1 MKVLTALV
9 LTCILLCS
17 ASGQI
22 AGPPVQQERVVVLP
36 DGTEMDV
43 ATTETISSK
52 NAHEDDPITFVV
64 DHDLVVNGDV
74 LVAKGTAVKGTV
86 AGAKKSGYMGKSGQ
100 LNIRVDSTLCTDG
113 QKLKL
118 RAAKGKEGGDKTGT
132 TVALVVLFGPLGFLK
147 HGSNAEIK
155 AGTHLKVYA
164 DEEKSVRVHGAP
176 SSAAEKSGTDDPV
189 PAGAAPAVTQTDAP
203 ASTSIALKSTPQG
216 ADIEVDGIFMGNTP
230 STIQLKTGSHK
241 IVVQKKG
248 YMPWERTIV
257 LNAGGAIVVDV
268 TLEKEGTP

>member
-1 MKVLTALV
+1 MKVPTALV
-9 LTCILLCS
+9 LSCILLCS
-17 ASGQI
+17 AYGQI

-64 DHDLVVNGDV
+64 DHDLVINGDV

-86 AGAKKSGYMGKSGQ
+86 TGAKKSGYMGKSGQ
-100 LNIRVDSTLCTDG
+100 LNVRVDSTLCTDG

-176 SSAAEKSGTDDPV
+176 SSADPV
-189 PAGAAPAVTQTDAP
+189 PAGAAPAVTQNDAP

-248 YMPWERTIV
+248 YMPWERTIM
-257 LNAGGAIVVDV
+257 LNAGGAINVDV
-268 TLEKEGTP
+268 TLEKESAP